1 MLILN
6 GGADKGSGQRGDDGI
21 RGRGG
26 DDLLKGGRGG
36 DYFGEL
42 VGGSG
47 DDRLLGGEGR
57 DQLIDRLGANVYRG
71 GLGNDLMEDFGRSDD
86 FFFGGRGGSDHVFWA
101 GFQPVSANLTTGQTT
116 GFGEDTLVGIEELE
130 GGAGPD
136 TLIGDDLGNALFGNS
151 GDDHLEGRG
160 GDDVL
165 DGSEGTDFL
174 DGGAGTQDR
183 CSNGETVLNCE
194 L

>member
-6 GGADKGSGQRGDDGI
+6 GGADKGNGQRGDDGI

-36 DYFGEL
+36 DHL
-42 VGGSG
+42 GGLAGGPG

-57 DQLIDRLGANVYRG
+57 DHLSDRLGANVYRG
-71 GLGNDLMEDFGRSDD
+71 GPGNDLMQDFGRSDD
-86 FFFGGRGGSDHVFWA
+86 FFFGGKGSSDHVFWA
-101 GFQPVSANLTTGQTT
+101 GFQPVSADLTTGHAT
-116 GFGEDTLVGIEELE
+116 GFGEDTLVGVEELE
-130 GGAGPD
+130 GGAGSD
-136 TLIGDDLGNALFGNS
+136 TLIGDDLGNALFGNG

-165 DGSEGTDFL
+165 DGSEGNDFL